1 MACLIIQ
8 LDLVDTFVPPLLGK
22 FLAVEAFFVF
32 LIVQFI
38 RGLPRDMDEAARID
52 GCGHWRI
59 FWLIILPLIK
69 PALVSASIF
78 AFIWSWNYVL
88 GPLLYL
94 NSPPTTTRCPQ
105 QRELRR
111 RPRGQVLWVGILV
124 AVASLPVVT
133 WPAAL
138 AAGASH
144 LRRFLR
150 GESATVRQFV
160 GDVRRAVPAIRS
172 RR

>member
-111 RPRGQVLWVGILV
+111 RPPGPGAVGRHPRGRREPARGDL
-124 AVASLPVVT
+124 ASR
-133 WPAAL
+133 AR
-138 AAGASH
+138 G
-144 LRRFLR
+144 RRVPP
-150 GESATVRQFV
+150 TQ
-160 GDVRRAVPAIRS
+160 VPAW
-172 RR
+172 